1 MMRSG
6 SCRRWKASFEV
17 MACSTPAIAL
27 LRTRR
32 RPGGDQDIAGG
43 DGSAVGLE
51 QDRVA
56 VAQHGARGEEL
67 DAGVSSV
74 AFVDSLEAGD
84 LLILVGDQRRPV
96 EAHAGGRPAE
106 ADRILEGV
114 GEAAGID
121 QQLLRHAAADDA
133 GAADPVLLGH
143 RHLGAM
149 AGGNPRR
156 PHAAR
161 AGADDEEVVVVG
173 GHDGTRFPIAA
184 ARSRAASGRRRFP

>member
-1 MMRSG
+1 MRPG
-6 SCRRWKASFEV
+6 SWPEMEGLVRGDGVLDPGNRA
-17 MACSTPAIAL
+17 AAD
-27 LRTRR
+27 RR

-43 DGSAVGLE
+43 DGTAVGLE

-67 DAGVSSV
+67 DAMRFECP
-74 AFVDSLEAGD
+74 FVDSLEAGNFP
-84 LLILVGDQRRPV
+84 ILVGDQRRPV
-96 EAHAGGRPAE
+96 EAHAGGCPAK

-133 GAADPVLLGH
+133 GAADPELLGH

-149 AGGNPRR
+149 AGGDPRR
-156 PHAAR
+156 PHATR
-161 AGADDEEVVVVG
+161 AGADDEEVIVVG